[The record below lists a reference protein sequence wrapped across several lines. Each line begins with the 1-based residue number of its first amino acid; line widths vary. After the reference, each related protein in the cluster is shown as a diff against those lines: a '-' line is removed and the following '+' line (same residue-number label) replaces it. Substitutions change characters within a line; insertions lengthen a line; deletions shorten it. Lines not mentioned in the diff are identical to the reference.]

1 MAPSGKERASSP
13 TPTKTGSTVATPATT
28 SATTPKED
36 AILLKKGSPRVA
48 VPSPF
53 HGDRSKFNAYVLQVR
68 LYWWADKQKPI
79 RPVDTREMPLVRDQI
94 VWTASYLRGKA
105 EVRFRLYL
113 EDKLINGER
122 CKPKT

>member
-13 TPTKTGSTVATPATT
+13 TPTETGSTVAATT
-28 SATTPKED
+28 SATTPKKD
-36 AILLKKGSPRVA
+36 AIMLKKGFPRVA

-79 RPVDTREMPLVRDQI
+79 KPVDTREMPLVKDQI
-94 VWTASYLRGKA
+94 V
-105 EVRFRLYL
+105 
-113 EDKLINGER
+113 
-122 CKPKT
+122 